1 MGNRVISS
9 RRAWL
14 ATISIALGVFAGA
27 ACTSTSAPGSNPSA
41 DPPQADGPLR
51 STTIDGGISVFP
63 PKDARTWSATFGF
76 ATVCIQGAKDV
87 VIQDVQLK
95 LENDPLSSRT
105 YLRSV
110 PAKDQRVG
118 TGDWLPIGSRV
129 GTPEHFA
136 DPPHVGRGEFTDSK
150 GARVTAPCGPDKSA
164 NAFQELVTVMEIGEA
179 GARSNELEVNYT
191 ADGTP
196 AVLVVPYT
204 YVACGTAISD
214 PDYCPS

>member
-1 MGNRVISS
+1 MSFRPRMRGPGRQPSGS
-9 RRAWL
+9 RQ
-14 ATISIALGVFAGA
+14 
-27 ACTSTSAPGSNPSA
+27 SA
-41 DPPQADGPLR
+41 
-51 STTIDGGISVFP
+51 
-63 PKDARTWSATFGF
+63 
-76 ATVCIQGAKDV
+76 IQGAKDV

-214 PDYCPS
+214 PDYCRPESWWGTSHHRPSRATAGASSRFRKTVAWRPLRCHGPSSEFSPEW